1 MTTVQTAGQK
11 LTATLTNTL
20 HIGSRTRNHRGIY
33 NLREQIVE
41 TVQTAATLPG
51 YWTAKRQDAMATGYT
66 AINAY
71 RKHIEGGRVDTIV
84 CWYVR
89 EGMSPYQFAK
99 LLGRMVDA
107 GITTVFEAE
116 AFFAGLKAEANA
128 AYAARYSR

>member
-1 MTTVQTAGQK
+1 MTATQTAGQK
-11 LTATLTNTL
+11 LTATLTKTL
-20 HIGSRTRNHRGIY
+20 HIGSRTRNRRGIY
-33 NLREQIVE
+33 NLREEIVD

-51 YWTAKRQDAMATGYT
+51 YWTADRQQAMATGYT

-107 GITTVFEAE
+107 GITTVYQAE
-116 AFFAGLKAEANA
+116 AFFSSLRDEANA
-128 AYAARYSR
+128 AYAKRY